1 MKSEIVNL
9 PVTVLVV
16 VDFSVGVTDCVVL
29 SDVVIVVDGT
39 AVDGCVVDDCFVGVC
54 VVDGVVVVSGSGLSR
69 FSEK

>member
-39 AVDGCVVDDCFVGVC
+39 AVDGCVVDD
-54 VVDGVVVVSGSGLSR
+54 
-69 FSEK
+69 